1 MKRILALLPLLFA
14 ALACSFSETAAPT
27 TGTPP
32 AETQPAETLV
42 EPVETTTVEPVET
55 QPTVQNEA
63 GNLPPQNGLPNN
75 GQITVEQIQTSY
87 AIAPGGL
94 SGWFTTGQAA
104 DLTLSAVDFNNAGG
118 GLFFNHPTA
127 IVTDGTHLALADR
140 NNNRVLIWNELP
152 TANEEP
158 DLVLGQPDFISN
170 NPGTGADQMNWPV
183 AMAVGGGKLVV
194 ADAYNN
200 RILVWNSFP
209 TQNAQP
215 ADLILTGSDFQAIEW
230 PWGVWTDG
238 ARLAVVNTPRGEVLI
253 WNTFPTSP
261 DQPADFRLTAA
272 GQMGTP
278 RSITSNGEYFIVGD
292 HNASTGGAQFGV
304 QNATFVWTTFP
315 TSDAPADF
323 MLEEWLQG
331 EITDDGKMLMVSS
344 TGRSMSVWNS
354 LPTAADS
361 APDFLVGGLNSFDFN
376 AGDGSDIAIADGR
389 AYIVLSNGNRIVVY
403 NSLPTSSNQLPD
415 FAIGSPDIYTNTLET
430 NFIISNPNPLTDG
443 KSLFV
448 LSDFDKKLYV
458 WTQIPD
464 NSNAYPNWVYT
475 FPEQPNGFAMA
486 NGQLVV
492 KGRSALYIWNQLP
505 LNGEMPDASLTLNGY
520 DLGKMSGMTYDG
532 KYFYLADADAN
543 AIHVWDGLP
552 QSSDTPPAFTLSA
565 ESPLR
570 IYSDG
575 EYLTVMLKMNRE
587 VGVYRVDELTASSS
601 PALVPNPGGFGLTFE
616 ANQPGAPQGAFNM
629 AASAIT
635 AQGRLFVAD
644 ANNNRVLVWQSV
656 EDALA
661 GAPFDV
667 ILGEDDPQ
675 DRVPE
680 IGVDKLFWPTR
691 LAFDGS
697 YLWVGEF
704 KFSERLVRFSVK

>member
-1 MKRILALLPLLFA
+1 MKRLLFLFTLF
-14 ALACSFSETAAPT
+14 ALMVSACAPT
-27 TGTPP
+27 FTEEVAKPV
-32 AETQPAETLV
+32 ETQPAETA
-42 EPVETTTVEPVET
+42 E
-55 QPTVQNEA
+55 QPSAQNET
-63 GNLPPQNGLPNN
+63 GNPSPQNGE
-75 GQITVEQIQTSY
+75 ITVEQIPSEY
-87 AIAPGGL
+87 SIASGGL
-94 SGWFTTGQAA
+94 DGWFTTGQAA

-118 GLFFNHPTA
+118 GLFFNHPTS

-183 AMAVGGGKLVV
+183 AMAVGGGKLLV

-209 TQNAQP
+209 TQNGQP
-215 ADLILTGSDFQAIEW
+215 ADLILSGSDFQMVEW

-238 ARLAVVNTPRGEVLI
+238 TRLAVVNTPKGEVLI
-253 WNTFPTSP
+253 WNTFPTSS
-261 DQPADFRLTAA
+261 DQPADFKLTAA
-272 GQMGTP
+272 EQMGTP

-292 HNASTGGAQFGV
+292 HNASTGGAAFGV
-304 QNATFVWTTFP
+304 KNATFVWTTFP
-315 TSDAPADF
+315 TSDTPADF

-354 LPTAADS
+354 LPTAADPN
-361 APDFLVGGLNSFDFN
+361 PDFTVGGMNSFDFN
-376 AGDGSDIAIADGR
+376 AGDGSDIAIANGR
-389 AYIVLSNGNRIVVY
+389 AYVALSNGNRIVVY
-403 NSLPTSSNQLPD
+403 NSLPTSPEQLPN
-415 FAIGSPDIYTNTLET
+415 FAIGSPDITTNTLET

-448 LSDFDKKLYV
+448 LSDFDRKLYI
-458 WTQIPD
+458 WNQIPD
-464 NSNAYPNWVYT
+464 NSNAYPNWVYN
-475 FPEQPNGFAMA
+475 FPEQPNGFALA

-492 KGRSALYIWNQLP
+492 MGRSALYIWNQLP
-505 LNGEMPDASLTLNGY
+505 LNGEMPDTTLALNGY
-520 DLGKMSGMTYDG
+520 DLGKISGMTYDG
-532 KYFYLADADAN
+532 KYLYLADTQAN
-543 AIHVWDGLP
+543 AIYVWDGLP
-552 QSSDTPPAFTLSA
+552 QSPDTPPAFTLSA
-565 ESPLR
+565 ESPIR

-575 EYLTVMLKMNRE
+575 EYLTAMLKMNRE
-587 VGVYRVDELTASSS
+587 VGIYRVDELTASSS
-601 PALVPNPGGFGLTFE
+601 PALVPNPNGFGLTFG
-616 ANQPGAPQGAFNM
+616 ANQPNVDHGAFNM
-629 AASAIT
+629 ASSAIT
-635 AQGRLFVAD
+635 ANGHLFVAD

-656 EDALA
+656 ESALA
-661 GAPFDV
+661 GAPFDL
-667 ILGEDDPQ
+667 ILGEDDAS

-680 IGVDKLFWPTR
+680 IGADKLFWPTR

-704 KFSERLVRFSVK
+704 KFSERLVRFSVQ

>member
-1 MKRILALLPLLFA
+1 MKRILALLTLLFA

-27 TGTPP
+27 TATPP
-32 AETQPAETLV
+32 AETQPAEAV
-42 EPVETTTVEPVET
+42 T
-55 QPTVQNEA
+55 QPNVQNEA
-63 GNLPPQNGLPNN
+63 GNLPPQN

-183 AMAVGGGKLVV
+183 AMAVGGGKLLV

-215 ADLILTGSDFQAIEW
+215 ADLILTGSDFQPIEW

-238 ARLAVVNTPRGEVLI
+238 TRLAVVNTPKGEVLI
-253 WNTFPTSP
+253 WNTFPTSS

-354 LPTAADS
+354 LPTAADP
-361 APDFLVGGLNSFDFN
+361 APDFTVGGLNSFDFN

-389 AYIVLSNGNRIVVY
+389 AYIVLSNGNRILVY
-403 NSLPTSSNQLPD
+403 NSLPASSNQLPD
-415 FAIGSPDIYTNTLET
+415 FAIGAPDIYTNTLQT

-464 NSNAYPNWVYT
+464 NSNAYPNWVYS

-492 KGRSALYIWNQLP
+492 MGRSALYIWNQLP
-505 LNGEMPDASLTLNGY
+505 LNGELPDASLTLNGY

-532 KYFYLADADAN
+532 KYFYLADAAAN

-601 PALVPNPGGFGLTFE
+601 PALVPNPGGFGLVFE

-635 AQGRLFVAD
+635 AQGHLFVAD

-667 ILGEDDPQ
+667 ILGEDDAQ
-675 DRVPE
+675 DLVPE